1 MINDVA
7 FLEVYIKIV
16 TKKFSKIVKHRSSH
30 TNRKLKL
37 KHLKFETLKI
47 KDDTSNLDLDPS

>member
-16 TKKFSKIVKHRSSH
+16 INKLSKIVKHRGSH

-37 KHLKFETLKI
+37 KHLKFQTLKI
-47 KDDTSNLDLDPS
+47 KDDTSNLDFDPS